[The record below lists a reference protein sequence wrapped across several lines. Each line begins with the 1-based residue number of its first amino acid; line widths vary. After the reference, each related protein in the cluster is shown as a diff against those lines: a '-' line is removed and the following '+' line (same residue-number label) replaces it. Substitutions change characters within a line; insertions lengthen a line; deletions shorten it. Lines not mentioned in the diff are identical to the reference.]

1 MAPDVFRSRRTTP
14 ASMLYFTFCYQGE
27 EYSLPLYEYKCEKC
41 GHQFEKIEG
50 HNAST
55 TKKCPKCGAKAQR
68 MLSAAAIQFK
78 GSGWYVTDYAKSGS
92 PASGEKSG
100 DGNASSSGEKSGEN
114 KSSDS
119 KSGDSK
125 GGESKSSESSSS
137 ESKSSESTS
146 SSSKSSSEKGSK
158 KKK

>member
-1 MAPDVFRSRRTTP
+1 MLLFYVRRRRRE
-14 ASMLYFTFCYQGE
+14 F
-27 EYSLPLYEYKCEKC
+27 SLPLYEYKCEKC
-41 GHQFEKIEG
+41 SHQFEKIEG

-78 GSGWYVTDYAKSGS
+78 GSGWYVTDYAKKSGS
-92 PASGEKSG
+92 PASGEKSS
-100 DGNASSSGEKSGEN
+100 DGNASSSAEKSGDT

-125 GGESKSSESSSS
+125 SGDSKSSDSSSS
-137 ESKSSESTS
+137 ESKSSESKS
-146 SSSKSSSEKGSK
+146 SSAKSSSEKGSK
-158 KKK
+158 KKR

>member
-1 MAPDVFRSRRTTP
+1 
-14 ASMLYFTFCYQGE
+14 
-27 EYSLPLYEYKCEKC
+27 LPLYEYKCEKC

-55 TKKCPKCGAKAQR
+55 TKKCPKCGAKAAR

-78 GSGWYVTDYAKSGS
+78 GSGWYVTDYAKKGGS
-92 PASGEKSG
+92 PTSGEKST
-100 DGNASSSGEKSGEN
+100 DGNASSSAEKSGEN
-114 KSSDS
+114 SSDSKRDS

-125 GGESKSSESSSS
+125 SSESGPSESSSS
-137 ESKSSESTS
+137 ESKSNGT
-146 SSSKSSSEKGSK
+146 KASSEKGSK